1 MNIYYKYDTIYTS
14 RIKGDNVTDLFLI
27 DTTKLSNDN
36 IFDEYYNQL
45 STYRKFKT
53 DKMKMR
59 KDKNLSVGVGILLNN
74 YLKEYGKSEKDIL
87 YTTSK
92 NGKSYFKNIPNLFFN
107 PSHSE
112 NISICAF
119 SEGEIGCDIEF
130 IDKKKL
136 HIDITKRF
144 FSAYEQNFIF
154 SDTSLDEQLERF
166 YRLWTLKESYLK
178 FIGVGL
184 SGFRNIEIKFDNEI
198 TTIYFDNKKQDVFFK
213 EYNYINYKI
222 SVCSKNSNFQKEI
235 ITINL

>member
-1 MNIYYKYDTIYTS
+1 M
-14 RIKGDNVTDLFLI
+14 TDLFLI

-36 IFDEYYNQL
+36 IFDKYYNQL

-59 KDKNLSVGVGILLNN
+59 KDKNLSVGVGILLDN

-92 NGKSYFKNIPNLFFN
+92 NGKLYFKNIPNVFFN

-119 SEGEIGCDIEF
+119 SECEVGCDIEF
-130 IDKKKL
+130 IDKKNPHL
-136 HIDITKRF
+136 NILKRF
-144 FSAYEQNFIF
+144 FSVYEQDFIF
-154 SDTSLDEQLERF
+154 SDTLLDKQLERF

-178 FIGVGL
+178 FIGIGL
-184 SGFRNIEIKFDNEI
+184 SGFRNVEIKFDNKI
-198 TTIYFDNKKQDVFFK
+198 PTIYFDNKKQVIFFK
-213 EYNYINYKI
+213 EYNYTNYKI
-222 SVCSKNSNFQKEI
+222 SVCSKNNDFQREI